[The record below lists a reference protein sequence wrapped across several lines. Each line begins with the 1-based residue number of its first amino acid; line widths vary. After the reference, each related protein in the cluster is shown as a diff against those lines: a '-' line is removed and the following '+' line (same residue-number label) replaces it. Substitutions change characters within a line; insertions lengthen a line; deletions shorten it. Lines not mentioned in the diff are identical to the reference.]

1 MADHAFV
8 VAASADYLP
17 GLRALLNSIH
27 AVGSSADVLLA
38 EHDIP
43 LDVLVDLQLKHPNLC
58 VISRPLADNVVQ
70 GTALERF
77 RLAYQEGSEYR
88 AVCLMDADMWLTA
101 NPQRFFE
108 VAAAGF
114 IVAASNG
121 MIINFGRAYQEQYQ
135 CFLEEPFAED
145 CVYPQTHTT
154 APIFLGPRDLDWFE
168 ALYSSRRIDSW
179 DDFLFL
185 NLLGIKLGKSE
196 RMIVLPPYTFTG
208 IHHWQVKPETSLRE
222 KGGLLLSGTEEQVYM
237 IHGKWWDQAYRD
249 AMVSVM
255 QPYLDSEQMGEK
267 CILRTAGAVEL
278 IYKRFQEVSEPVEV
292 AES

>member
-1 MADHAFV
+1 VAEYAFV

-17 GLRALLNSIH
+17 GLRTLLNSIE
-27 AVGSSADVLLA
+27 AVGAEADVLLA

-43 LDVLVDLQLKHPNLC
+43 LNVLVDLQVRHPNLC
-58 VISRPLADNVVQ
+58 VVTRPLAESVVQ

-101 NPQRFFE
+101 DPRRFFE

-114 IVAASNG
+114 IVGASNG

-135 CFLEEPFAED
+135 CFLDPPHEVD

-154 APIFLGPRDLDWFE
+154 APIFLGPCDLDWFE

-179 DDFLFL
+179 DDFLYL
-185 NLLGIKLGKSE
+185 NLLGIKLGKSDH
-196 RMIVLPPYTFTG
+196 MIILPPYTFTG
-208 IHHWQVKPETSLRE
+208 IHHWQVKPETSVRE
-222 KGGLLLSGTEEQVYM
+222 KAGLLLSGTEEQVYM
-237 IHGKWWDQAYRD
+237 IHGKWWDQAYRE
-249 AMVSVM
+249 AMLSVM
-255 QPYLDSEQMGEK
+255 APYLEGEQMGEK
-267 CILRTAGAVEL
+267 CCRRTAEAVDL
-278 IYKRFQEVSEPVEV
+278 IYRKFREVNGD
-292 AES
+292 